1 MFQPFTFHVGLS
13 SICFVSGEIVFAEI
27 AKTELLKRFPNRN
40 NVIKSPTNAERTL
53 LDLTPQRF
61 SIPRLPTLKQASKQA
76 SKQYQLTN
84 TNYFLKRVVN
94 PRLAVP
100 FVDGVFLMVENL
112 FEGGMNLCQKR
123 VEKRIYRKALK

>member
-13 SICFVSGEIVFAEI
+13 SISFVSGEIVFAEI

-53 LDLTPQRF
+53 PDLTPQRF

-76 SKQYQLTN
+76 ISINQHQLFSKTGRESEACSA
-84 TNYFLKRVVN
+84 F
-94 PRLAVP
+94 
-100 FVDGVFLMVENL
+100 
-112 FEGGMNLCQKR
+112 C
-123 VEKRIYRKALK
+123 

>member
-13 SICFVSGEIVFAEI
+13 SISFVSGEIVFAEI

-53 LDLTPQRF
+53 PDLTPQRF

-76 SKQYQLTN
+76 SKQAISINQHQLFSKTGRESEACSA
-84 TNYFLKRVVN
+84 F
-94 PRLAVP
+94 
-100 FVDGVFLMVENL
+100 
-112 FEGGMNLCQKR
+112 C
-123 VEKRIYRKALK
+123 

>member
-13 SICFVSGEIVFAEI
+13 SISFVSGEIVFAGI
-27 AKTELLKRFPNRN
+27 AKTELLKRFPDRN

-61 SIPRLPTLKQASKQA
+61 SIPRLPTLKQASKQ
-76 SKQYQLTN
+76 YQVTN

-100 FVDGVFLMVENL
+100 FAHGVFLMVENL
-112 FEGGMNLCQKR
+112 SEGGMNLCQKR
-123 VEKRIYRKALK
+123 VEKRIYRKGLK